1 MALLE
6 ASYDNNNWFDLPTV
20 EADNYNPTY
29 THEEKSYLDSLGY
42 FHRDIIRRN
51 RAKVL
56 CGWSSLTGGE
66 TDLLQSL
73 YDVDYFYLKFTDNHS
88 KRVVKKVYAGPIDGK
103 VKYVD
108 PINYAIVKRS
118 ATTMNFIEY

>member
-1 MALLE
+1 MAFLE
-6 ASYDNNNWFDLPTV
+6 ASYDNTTWFELPTPK
-20 EADNYNPTY
+20 ADDYNPTY
-29 THEEKSYLDSLGY
+29 THHEKSFLDSLGY
-42 FHRDIIRRN
+42 LHRDIIRRN

-56 CGWSSLTGGE
+56 VGWSKLNQNE

-88 KRVVKKVYAGPIDGK
+88 QRVVKKVYAGPLDGK

-108 PINYAIVKRS
+108 PINYKIIKRS
-118 ATTMNFIEY
+118 ASAMNFIEY